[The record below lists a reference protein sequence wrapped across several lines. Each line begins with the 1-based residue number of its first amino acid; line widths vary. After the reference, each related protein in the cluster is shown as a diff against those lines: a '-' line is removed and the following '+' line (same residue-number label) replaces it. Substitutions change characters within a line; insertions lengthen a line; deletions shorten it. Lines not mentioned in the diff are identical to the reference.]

1 MNLWVICLPNF
12 IEFTVEATQREPC
25 GAICEANLKRYTE
38 GFKMYISNALWEV
51 YHEQEQASPG
61 ICRLARSSVNAFSWS
76 LSAGQAADFIF
87 ANHHETQ
94 NTAKS
99 DESLERL
106 LFWFWPIYSL
116 LQSISRQGQFLAS
129 PLGGFTQNHNC
140 SLQWLFSS

>member
-1 MNLWVICLPNF
+1 MSKSKHHQENVDLQV
-12 IEFTVEATQREPC
+12 
-25 GAICEANLKRYTE
+25 
-38 GFKMYISNALWEV
+38 ALWM
-51 YHEQEQASPG
+51 
-61 ICRLARSSVNAFSWS
+61 
-76 LSAGQAADFIF
+76 LSAEAQDADFIF

-106 LFWFWPIYSL
+106 LFGFGL

-140 SLQWLFSS
+140 SLRWLCSS